1 MKKICFS
8 LFVLAF
14 ALTIKAMPRADA
26 VDAHRDSLLNII
38 TGAQLQK
45 KVVSILKFGA
55 KAGGVKDCKQAF
67 DKAMAWAK
75 RNGGARIVVPQ
86 GEYLVRGPIHF
97 VSNVTLELQQGAVL
111 NFDASPELYL
121 PMVKTSWEGTF
132 VYNYSPFIYGSE
144 LNNVAIVGKGSING
158 NAGNTFSTWRKL
170 QNDDKMVSRN
180 QNHSEVPYEE
190 RHFGDGHKLRPQ
202 LIQFYRCKGVT
213 MEDVFITNSPFWC
226 VHLLM
231 SENIICRGLRYDAKL
246 VNNDGIDPEYSRN
259 ILIEN
264 IDFDNGDD
272 NVAIKAGRDNDGR
285 NTAMPSENIIIRN
298 CRFKGLH
305 AVVLGSEMSA
315 GVQNIFVED
324 CTFGGYCKRGFYI
337 KTNPDRGGFIRNI
350 YVRNCTFD
358 EVEDLIY
365 VTSMYAGEGQ
375 DNIHFTDVHDIY
387 VSNIKCRKAR
397 NAAVVL
403 QGTSVK
409 PLRDMRFENIEVLE
423 SIVGLSMMNTDDI
436 VFRNCNLGG
445 QVGVPSL
452 AK

>member
-14 ALTIKAMPRADA
+14 ALTIKAMPRVDA

-75 RNGGARIVVPQ
+75 RHGGARIVVPQ

-132 VYNYSPFIYGSE
+132 VYNYSPFIYGYE

-158 NAGNTFSTWRKL
+158 NAGNTFSTWRKH

-285 NTAMPSENIIIRN
+285 NTAVPSENIIIRN

-337 KTNPDRGGFIRNI
+337 KTNSDRGGFIRNI

-375 DNIHFTDVHDIY
+375 DNIHFTDVHGIY

>member
-1 MKKICFS
+1 MKKICLS
-8 LFVLAF
+8 LFVLFF
-14 ALTIKAMPRADA
+14 ALTIKAMPRVDA

-121 PMVKTSWEGTF
+121 PVVKTSWEGTF
-132 VYNYSPFIYGSE
+132 VYNYSPFIYGYE

-158 NAGNTFSTWRKL
+158 NAGNTFSTWRKQ

-190 RHFGDGHKLRPQ
+190 RRFGDGHKLRPQ

-264 IDFDNGDD
+264 IVETQDD
-272 NVAIKAGRDNDGR
+272 PR
-285 NTAMPSENIIIRN
+285 
-298 CRFKGLH
+298 
-305 AVVLGSEMSA
+305 
-315 GVQNIFVED
+315 
-324 CTFGGYCKRGFYI
+324 
-337 KTNPDRGGFIRNI
+337 
-350 YVRNCTFD
+350 
-358 EVEDLIY
+358 
-365 VTSMYAGEGQ
+365 
-375 DNIHFTDVHDIY
+375 
-387 VSNIKCRKAR
+387 
-397 NAAVVL
+397 
-403 QGTSVK
+403 
-409 PLRDMRFENIEVLE
+409 
-423 SIVGLSMMNTDDI
+423 
-436 VFRNCNLGG
+436 
-445 QVGVPSL
+445 
-452 AK
+452 